1 MLAEGFGVN
10 KYVILSI
17 LKAYGHVLDQ
27 ETGKKIHSLCLKKS
41 FESDAFVI
49 SSLIDMY
56 SRYEQVKK
64 AKTIFDGMIE
74 NDLVVLNVVVSGYA
88 RKRLVEEGL
97 HLVDEMKL
105 MGVKPD
111 LVTWNTLIAGFSLK
125 ATISSLLPSC
135 MSAMNLKCGKDI
147 HGYAVVI
154 GVVNDIYMN
163 SALVDIYYEGAI
175 QLFKEIEERKKLD
188 HKTFT
193 TFLAACR
200 AGKLDKAYDVIKT
213 MPIELDLLVYGAL
226 LEACRTH
233 GNIDL
238 AELATKHLRELEP
251 GGIGNN
257 LLLENLYADASSWGN
272 VIRLKKMIK
281 KKKLRKFLG
290 CS

>member
-10 KYVILSI
+10 KYVIPSI
-17 LKAYGHVLDQ
+17 LKACGHVLDQ

-88 RKRLVEEGL
+88 RKRLVKEGL

-125 ATISSLLPSC
+125 GEYLMVS
-135 MSAMNLKCGKDI
+135 
-147 HGYAVVI
+147 
-154 GVVNDIYMN
+154 
-163 SALVDIYYEGAI
+163 
-175 QLFKEIEERKKLD
+175 
-188 HKTFT
+188 
-193 TFLAACR
+193 
-200 AGKLDKAYDVIKT
+200 
-213 MPIELDLLVYGAL
+213 
-226 LEACRTH
+226 
-233 GNIDL
+233 
-238 AELATKHLRELEP
+238 
-251 GGIGNN
+251 
-257 LLLENLYADASSWGN
+257 
-272 VIRLKKMIK
+272 
-281 KKKLRKFLG
+281 
-290 CS
+290 